1 MQSPSNALKNQRWL
15 PPPQAGGGGGGGGD
29 VGGGDGGGGVDGGEG
44 GWNCTSK
51 DSAPWLPLAK
61 EKLCPKPGAT
71 HSFPNQPSKRELV
84 ISRVHVAPSATANG
98 SLEAYGAPN
107 GAAALSVVPSEQ
119 LRLQPTSVGYDPLE
133 QVIVEDADVDS
144 GDGGGVCELLSTA
157 KTIGTHCGGQETPPT
172 RGRVCRFDGACP
184 TRACESRG
192 ALIE

>member
-1 MQSPSNALKNQRWL
+1 M
-15 PPPQAGGGGGGGGD
+15 
-29 VGGGDGGGGVDGGEG
+29 
-44 GWNCTSK
+44 
-51 DSAPWLPLAK
+51 
-61 EKLCPKPGAT
+61 
-71 HSFPNQPSKRELV
+71 
-84 ISRVHVAPSATANG
+84 SRVHVAPSATANG
-98 SLEAYGAPN
+98 TLEVYGAPP
-107 GAAALSVVPSEQ
+107 LSVVPSEQ
-119 LRLQPTSVGYDPLE
+119 LRPQPTSLGYDPLE